1 MMTKAATEKKLTVK
15 ELRELCH
22 SCGLDVSGSKVDL
35 KRRLEIFQTLGI
47 VDETLNDTNTV
58 KTFNYFDQNFENIGN
73 IGNIENNEK
82 ERAKNQ
88 ERNETWKTEKY
99 IQDLEYEESLQA
111 DKRKSLD
118 TTRETQCHEKCDE
131 NPETT
136 ESTENKMTDGA
147 KNDANESENDSD
159 EEYHISKEDLR
170 LKRLAFFE
178 RK

>member
-1 MMTKAATEKKLTVK
+1 MTKAATEKKLTVK

-35 KRRLEIFQTLGI
+35 KRRLEMFQTRGT
-47 VDETLNDTNTV
+47 VDETVNETLNGMNIV
-58 KTFNYFDQNFENIGN
+58 ETFTYFNQNFENIGN
-73 IGNIENNEK
+73 IENIENIDNNEK
-82 ERAKNQ
+82 ERAENQ
-88 ERNETWKTEKY
+88 ERNETWKTERY

-118 TTRETQCHEKCDE
+118 TTREAQCHETCKEKCQEKCD
-131 NPETT
+131 
-136 ESTENKMTDGA
+136 
-147 KNDANESENDSD
+147 KNTENDSD